1 MSDKHPYTPA
11 TGHIVQVISHF
22 RKSFPT
28 IVNADTLKKLGFA
41 PKNESYVINILR
53 FLGLTDQEGNKSEA
67 ASKIFSLHDDS
78 AFSQEFGK
86 LVAKAYTD
94 LFELHGDNAWGLNT
108 DALITFFRSSDE
120 TTALVGKLQASTFQL
135 LAAFSGHG
143 EIPEIKASTPKSS
156 SGGAKKTTV
165 KPKTVEA
172 AKTTPT
178 GTKPSIT
185 EPASLPVDG
194 RKKDFG
200 LTVRIEINL
209 PSDGDQETY
218 DRIFKSIRENLLD
231 G

>member
-1 MSDKHPYTPA
+1 MLLT
-11 TGHIVQVISHF
+11 
-22 RKSFPT
+22 
-28 IVNADTLKKLGFA
+28 
-41 PKNESYVINILR
+41 SYVLWE
-53 FLGLTDQEGNKSEA
+53 LTDQDGNKSEA
-67 ASKIFSLHDDS
+67 ASKIFSLHDDF
-78 AFSQEFGK
+78 AFSQEFGN

-120 TTALVGKLQASTFQL
+120 TTAIVGKLQASTFQI
-135 LAAFSGHG
+135 LAAFSGYG
-143 EIPEIKASTPKSS
+143 EIPELKASSSKPS
-156 SGGAKKTTV
+156 SGGAKKTPAR
-165 KPKTVEA
+165 PKKVEA
-172 AKTTPT
+172 AKTTSAES
-178 GTKPSIT
+178 KPSKT
-185 EPASLPVDG
+185 ESTSLSVDS

>member
-11 TGHIVQVISHF
+11 TGHVVQVISHF
-22 RKSFPT
+22 RKSFPA
-28 IVNADTLKKLGFA
+28 IVNADTLKRLGFA

-67 ASKIFSLHDDS
+67 SSKIFSLHDDS

-94 LFELHGDNAWGLNT
+94 LFELHGENAWGLNT

-120 TTALVGKLQASTFQL
+120 TTAIVGKLQASTFQL

-143 EIPEIKASTPKSS
+143 EIPELKSS
-156 SGGAKKTTV
+156 TTKLSFGGAKKTTS
-165 KPKTVEA
+165 KPKTGV
-172 AKTTPT
+172 TTIPT
-178 GTKPSIT
+178 SAGTKLSIT
-185 EPASLPVDG
+185 EPTPLLVDG